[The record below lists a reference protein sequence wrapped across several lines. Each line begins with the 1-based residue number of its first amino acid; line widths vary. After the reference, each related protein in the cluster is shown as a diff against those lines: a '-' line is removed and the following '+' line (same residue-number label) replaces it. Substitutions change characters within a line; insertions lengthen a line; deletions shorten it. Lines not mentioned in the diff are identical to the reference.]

1 MLINRLSILLVLR
14 LLCYTFFFFSSRRR
28 HTRCALVT
36 GVQTCALPIWA
47 RQGLAGVLRLGVI
60 PAAMPS
66 LSFLTDRFCAANP
79 ASTIEIRSL
88 SSRAIAQGLDAF
100 ELDGGLTYLENEPIA
115 HVRRVP
121 LYHERYKLR
130 SEEHTS
136 ELQSLMRITYA

>member
-1 MLINRLSILLVLR
+1 MRISDW
-14 LLCYTFFFFSSRRR
+14 SSDV
-28 HTRCALVT
+28 CSSDL
-36 GVQTCALPIWA
+36 
-47 RQGLAGVLRLGVI
+47 LGVI

-121 LYHERYKLR
+121 LYHERYKLIVPRGHALAGR
-130 SEEHTS
+130 SEENTS
-136 ELQSLMRITYA
+136 EIQSLIRNSYAVFCLKNNNT

>member
-1 MLINRLSILLVLR
+1 MRISDW
-14 LLCYTFFFFSSRRR
+14 SSDV
-28 HTRCALVT
+28 CSSDL
-36 GVQTCALPIWA
+36 
-47 RQGLAGVLRLGVI
+47 LGVI

-121 LYHERYKLR
+121 LYHERYKLIVPRGHALR
-130 SEEHTS
+130 SEERRVGKEGGSRGRTG
-136 ELQSLMRITYA
+136 